1 MIPSRRHP
9 HAVPH
14 PGSIAV
20 AKDGTEVVLGG
31 PGSSARFWLCC
42 SSTPTRAVSS
52 DRLIDQLWGEARSTS
67 ATKVLH
73 NYVSKLR
80 RLLGDGVLITR
91 GHGYELRV
99 EPGELDLDRF
109 NEHVA
114 DGRQVLAAGDPAH
127 AAAALAAALALW
139 HGPPLA
145 DFAYEQFALTEIE
158 RLTDY
163 GSPP

>member
-31 PGSSARFWLCC
+31 GKQRALLALLLLHANE
-42 SSTPTRAVSS
+42 AVSS

-114 DGRQVLAAGDPAH
+114 DGRQALAAGDPA
-127 AAAALAAALALW
+127 
-139 HGPPLA
+139 PPRPLS
-145 DFAYEQFALTEIE
+145 QLP
-158 RLTDY
+158 
-163 GSPP
+163 SPSGTGRHSPTSPTSDSL